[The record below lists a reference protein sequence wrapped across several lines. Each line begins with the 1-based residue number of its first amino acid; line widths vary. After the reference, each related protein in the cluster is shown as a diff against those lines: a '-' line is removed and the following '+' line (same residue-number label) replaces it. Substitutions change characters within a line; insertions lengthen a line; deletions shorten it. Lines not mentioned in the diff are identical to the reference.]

1 MQSGKFLIVVGGPTA
16 SGKTD
21 FAIRL
26 ARHFNTVI
34 LSADSR
40 QFFGE
45 MNIGTAKPT
54 AEEMAQAP
62 HYFINSRSIESE
74 YSVGDFERDALQLL
88 ERLFEEKNV
97 VILAGGSGLYIK
109 ALCEG
114 LDKFPEVPLVIRQA
128 VEEEYQEKGLPHLQ
142 AELQRIDPAYYKI
155 VDTYNPHRLIR
166 AIAVFRAS
174 GQPYSSFLSQASP
187 QRFFTPI
194 FLQLHWPRA
203 ELYARIDARVET
215 MMEQGL
221 LEEARSLY
229 PKRKFTALQTVGYQ
243 ELFEHLDG
251 RLSLEE
257 AVSLIQRNSRRY
269 AKRQLTWYRRDGHWK
284 LLRPEDWELALFF
297 IEAAMLKKW
306 ALLYS
311 DEAPG
316 NFTFHPMPQLRG
328 QFLQITQSG
337 KPVAALYLV
346 EGKDAV
352 WLQGPFYLVQEDN
365 IPLAERILLH
375 EVLLASANKKVF
387 ALKNSVSNHPTP
399 GLKLIPIPLSGLP
412 DWTRA
417 AAEKIAELYPDAGA
431 FEISKA

>member
-1 MQSGKFLIVVGGPTA
+1 
-16 SGKTD
+16 
-21 FAIRL
+21 
-26 ARHFNTVI
+26 
-34 LSADSR
+34 
-40 QFFGE
+40 
-45 MNIGTAKPT
+45 
-54 AEEMAQAP
+54 
-62 HYFINSRSIESE
+62 
-74 YSVGDFERDALQLL
+74 
-88 ERLFEEKNV
+88 
-97 VILAGGSGLYIK
+97 
-109 ALCEG
+109 
-114 LDKFPEVPLVIRQA
+114 
-128 VEEEYQEKGLPHLQ
+128 
-142 AELQRIDPAYYKI
+142 
-155 VDTYNPHRLIR
+155 
-166 AIAVFRAS
+166 
-174 GQPYSSFLSQASP
+174 
-187 QRFFTPI
+187 
-194 FLQLHWPRA
+194 
-203 ELYARIDARVET
+203 T

-387 ALKNSVSNHPTP
+387 ALKSSVSNHPTP
-399 GLKLIPIPLSGLP
+399 GLKLTPITLSGLP